1 LSLLRKVV
9 VDASRLHPKWRLFP
23 SEIRFITRRVPSE
36 ADKDWKSEMLPFG
49 HAPHA
54 DLGGTSLSALTYLT
68 EGFDGGETCVLPWF
82 EPYAGGYPIPVRL
95 WSHRLLQ
102 EPAPATR
109 RLQQPHW

>member
-1 LSLLRKVV
+1 MSLLRKVV

-36 ADKDWKSEMLPFG
+36 ADKGWKSEMLPFG

-82 EPYAGGYPIPVRL
+82 EP
-95 WSHRLLQ
+95 
-102 EPAPATR
+102 
-109 RLQQPHW
+109 